1 MDTPKET
8 LQKIG
13 KKLKEIRLSQN
24 YKRQT
29 IAIKS
34 GVSESSL
41 KRFESTGEISLDSL
55 IKISTS
61 LGITNWINS
70 ILAEEYIESLDALI
84 KSKKVLK
91 KRGVK

>member
-13 KKLKEIRLSQN
+13 KKLKKIRLSQN

-41 KRFESTGEISLDSL
+41 KRFESTGEISLDF
-55 IKISTS
+55 
-61 LGITNWINS
+61 
-70 ILAEEYIESLDALI
+70 
-84 KSKKVLK
+84 
-91 KRGVK
+91 

>member
-8 LQKIG
+8 LQNIG

-70 ILAEEYIESLDALI
+70 ILAEEHIESLDALI